1 MIVPGTRRRR
11 SLAATLGVALALAL
25 GAGPA
30 AASPAAAATGPI
42 RHAGG
47 ATAVPDSYLV
57 LLDDRATAGSAA
69 AVAATADRLAGRFGG
84 VRGHVYHA
92 AVRGFEIRLPE
103 RAARRL
109 AADPAVAYVEQNHV
123 TALAAGVQ
131 LNPPSW
137 GLDRIDQRALPLDG
151 RYAYPN
157 TAPNVHAYVLDTG
170 IRASHVD
177 FGGSV
182 AGGYDAVDGALPAD
196 DCNGHGTHLAG
207 TVGGQLHGVAK
218 DARLVPVRV
227 LNCTGS
233 GTWAQVIAGIDWVT
247 RYAVKP
253 AVATMG
259 LGGSASSAVDAA
271 LTASI
276 NSGVTYAVPS
286 GSSSSDACN
295 FSPARVPT
303 ALTVSGTL
311 ATDVKMGSANYGTCV
326 DIFAPGGSITSTWHT
341 SDTATNTVSGSPMAA
356 AHVAGCAALV
366 LSDHPTWTPAQV
378 AAHLAATATAGVVG
392 SPGAGSPN
400 RMLYCGP

>member
-11 SLAATLGVALALAL
+11 SLAATLGVALAL

-137 GLDRIDQRALPLDG
+137 GLDRIDQRNLPLDG

-182 AGGYDAVDGALPAD
+182 TGGYDAVDGALPAD

-259 LGGSASSAVDAA
+259 LGGSASSA
-271 LTASI
+271 
-276 NSGVTYAVPS
+276 
-286 GSSSSDACN
+286 
-295 FSPARVPT
+295 
-303 ALTVSGTL
+303 
-311 ATDVKMGSANYGTCV
+311 
-326 DIFAPGGSITSTWHT
+326 
-341 SDTATNTVSGSPMAA
+341 
-356 AHVAGCAALV
+356 
-366 LSDHPTWTPAQV
+366 
-378 AAHLAATATAGVVG
+378 
-392 SPGAGSPN
+392 
-400 RMLYCGP
+400 

>member
-1 MIVPGTRRRR
+1 
-11 SLAATLGVALALAL
+11 
-25 GAGPA
+25 
-30 AASPAAAATGPI
+30 AAATGPI

-47 ATAVPDSYLV
+47 PTAVPDSYLV
-57 LLDDRATAGSAA
+57 LLDDRAAAGSAA

-123 TALAAGVQ
+123 TTLAAGVQ

-157 TAPNVHAYVLDTG
+157 TAPNVRAYVLDTG

-182 AGGYDAVDGALPAD
+182 TGGYDAVDGALPAD

-218 DARLVPVRV
+218 DVRLVPVRV

-247 RYAVKP
+247 RNAVKP

-259 LGGSASSAVDAA
+259 LGGSASSTVDAA

-276 NSGVTYAVPS
+276 ASGVTYTVPS

-311 ATDVKMGSANYGTCV
+311 PTDVKMSSANYGVCV
-326 DIFAPGGSITSTWHT
+326 DIFAPGGSITSTWNT

-378 AAHLAATATAGVVG
+378 AAHLAATATVGVVG
-392 SPGAGSPN
+392 SAGAGSPN